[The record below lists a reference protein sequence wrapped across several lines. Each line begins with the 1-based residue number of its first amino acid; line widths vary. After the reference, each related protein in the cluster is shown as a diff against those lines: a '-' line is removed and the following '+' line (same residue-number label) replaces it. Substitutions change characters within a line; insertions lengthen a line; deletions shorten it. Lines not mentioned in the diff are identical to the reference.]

1 MWSEN
6 LQQVPVED
14 KNNLIKQKE
23 KQIFDGLVKRGFDKE
38 YPTLRV
44 DYIQDG
50 IFAVWDNDDISYFCG
65 EDWKV
70 MFNIGAI
77 RKFQFVDTW
86 EAILGSGYFE
96 KKEGDIYKLYRVLW
110 FDENDKPV
118 LGKTSVNPYSKEYYQ
133 AWRNI
138 DFNATI
144 LGKTLYK
151 KNPTEMFTKAE
162 LEKEQKNI
170 LLDIKTWAILIE
182 DLEVFLEQG
191 KVTQEFFKKAV
202 EKLVEEQFL
211 LQCSDIRLDKV
222 KQGITEEQL
231 KRYFTKGYIN
241 AEIAKNCVF
250 AVRARMNKQK
260 ERSAIGSNTGK
271 KIEKMK

>member
-1 MWSEN
+1 MWNEN
-6 LQQVPVED
+6 LPQAHIEHRSD
-14 KNNLIKQKE
+14 LIKQKE
-23 KQIFDGLVKRGFDKE
+23 KRIFDDLVKQGFDKE

-50 IFAVWDNDDISYFCG
+50 VFAVWDNNDISYFCQD
-65 EDWKV
+65 DWEAIL
-70 MFNIGAI
+70 NIWAV
-77 RKFQFVDTW
+77 RTFEFVDTW
-86 EAILGSGYFE
+86 EAVLGSWYFE
-96 KKEGDIYKLYRVLW
+96 KKEGGVYRLYRVLW
-110 FDENDKPV
+110 LNENDKPI
-118 LGKTSVNPYSKEYYQ
+118 LEKTPIDPYTKEYYQ

-202 EKLVEEQFL
+202 EKLVEEQLL